1 MMRLGYVGA
10 CVCALVSMA
19 TVHAAEVDWGRVE
32 STLGRTASVQP
43 DGVHRF
49 GFPRTDLNVTVDG
62 VPLRA
67 AFALG
72 SWLAFKQTGER
83 TVVMGDLVLL
93 ENEVTPV
100 RERLLKGG
108 IEVTALHNHML
119 RARPMPMYMHVLGSG
134 DAVALAETLHT
145 ALMASRTPLAAET
158 HSAAVSSATLDTAM
172 LDDIIGRKG
181 KLNGSVYHFGIPR
194 AETIRMGDLVVPPSM
209 GTGAGINFEPSG
221 AGKAAI
227 TGDLP
232 LLAQEVAPVM
242 RALTRNGIEVT
253 ALHNHML
260 TENPRLFFM
269 HFWADADAGT
279 VARGIRTALD
289 LMNLAP
295 K

>member
-1 MMRLGYVGA
+1 MMRLGYFGA
-10 CVCALVSMA
+10 CAYALVSAA
-19 TVHAAEVDWGRVE
+19 TARAAEVDWSRVE
-32 STLGRTASVQP
+32 STLGRPASVQP

-49 GFPRTDLNVTVDG
+49 GFPRTDLHVTVDG

-72 SWLAFKQTGER
+72 SWLAFKEMGER
-83 TVVMGDLVLL
+83 AVVMGDLVLL

-134 DAVALAETLHT
+134 DAVALAETLHA
-145 ALMASRTPLAAET
+145 ALMASRTPLGTSTRPALQPNP
-158 HSAAVSSATLDTAM
+158 TLDTAM
-172 LDDIIGRKG
+172 LDTIIGRRG
-181 KLNGSVYHFGIPR
+181 KMNGGVYQFGIPR
-194 AETIRMGDLVVPPSM
+194 AETIRMGELVVPPSM
-209 GTGAGINFEPSG
+209 GAGAGINFEPSG

-279 VARGIRTALD
+279 LARGIRAALD